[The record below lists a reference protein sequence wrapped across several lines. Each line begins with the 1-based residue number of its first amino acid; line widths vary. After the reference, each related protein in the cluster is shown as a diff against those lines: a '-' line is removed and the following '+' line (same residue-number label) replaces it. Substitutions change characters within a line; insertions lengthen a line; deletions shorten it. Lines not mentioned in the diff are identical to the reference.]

1 MITVDCSKVQSIKT
15 KLLVYV
21 ADRLG
26 VLPIL
31 KSDKFILTTI
41 DDSQTVEKSSV
52 LAAIEEFLE
61 SKNLKKD
68 IQIISKG
75 DDIII
80 APQEGKT
87 FDVSPERKKELFFEC
102 THCGFMTQYEIEWKT
117 HKLIHYI

>member
-52 LAAIEEFLE
+52 LAAIEKFLE

-87 FDVSPERKKELFFEC
+87 FDASPERKKELFFEC

>member
-31 KSDKFILTTI
+31 KSDKFVLTTI

-61 SKNLKKD
+61 SK
-68 IQIISKG
+68 ISK
-75 DDIII
+75 
-80 APQEGKT
+80 KT
-87 FDVSPERKKELFFEC
+87 FKSFQRR
-102 THCGFMTQYEIEWKT
+102 GMTS
-117 HKLIHYI
+117 